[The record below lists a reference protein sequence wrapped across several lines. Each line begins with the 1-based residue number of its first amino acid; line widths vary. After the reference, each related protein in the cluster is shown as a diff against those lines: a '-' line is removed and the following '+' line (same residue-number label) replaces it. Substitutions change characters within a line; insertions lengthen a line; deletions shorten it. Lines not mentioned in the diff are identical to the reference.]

1 AYATKGNFQANLT
14 NRFPHKRVAF
24 GIAGANNA
32 HDNLWA
38 MFDAALEWML
48 RDDDDAVQV
57 FYMSNLDP
65 DVDTDNAHLNMWDG
79 TDPDGILSRLLSK
92 KPGGPATDI
101 ILGENTTTSPYDVLL
116 GQWVS
121 GPAQSSGYIPAN
133 TPWQFCMAR
142 YTIDEGA
149 QLHWAIGAW
158 VADSDGEFKH
168 QVLDNYFTTTSEW
181 PLVADVSGIAASTQ
195 FLAQALP
202 LGDTPIE
209 PGDRLVVELGYRAL
223 NTTSTPKYGAIVY
236 GGSGG
241 EDLEHG
247 DSGEDVLEKP
257 SWIDVPVSDGLTF
270 SDP

>member
-1 AYATKGNFQANLT
+1 
-14 NRFPHKRVAF
+14 
-24 GIAGANNA
+24 
-32 HDNLWA
+32 
-38 MFDAALEWML
+38 
-48 RDDDDAVQV
+48 
-57 FYMSNLDP
+57 
-65 DVDTDNAHLNMWDG
+65 
-79 TDPDGILSRLLSK
+79 
-92 KPGGPATDI
+92 
-101 ILGENTTTSPYDVLL
+101 
-116 GQWVS
+116 
-121 GPAQSSGYIPAN
+121 QSSGYIPAN

-270 SDP
+270 SDPVQTAPASIRDTSSGIYTSNQTGHSIDLPEDTQPGDGILVFFASDEADGENLASAPSPWELLDTREQGTSTNVRLSVFWLPQTTGFDSLTITTDAAAESAYICYAIQSPGEPAVLMDDG